1 MKRAIPVY
9 FLGASG
15 AFAHGGHE
23 EAVLYGDAHWLT
35 SGDHVIVLALACFA
49 AGLAVRPVLRR
60 LRAALI
66 RA

>member
-1 MKRAIPVY
+1 MKRLIPVY
-9 FLGASG
+9 FLGAPA

-23 EAVLYGDAHWLT
+23 EAVIHGDLHWLT
-35 SGDHVIVLALACFA
+35 SGDHVIVLALACFV
-49 AGLAVRPVLRR
+49 AGLAARPVLRR